1 MCVKS
6 LIYIITKNDLVKI
19 IYTKT
24 KKINNNMVTKVEVN
38 GYEIVIEEKDGVISV
53 SAMKDDEVIE
63 EFELETEEGQD
74 DDVQGGEV
82 QGFDEF
88 GQDEED
94 DFDAQDDDAQDD
106 EDFDAQDDEDFDA
119 QDDEEGQDDEDLD
132 DEKVEGQLES
142 FQSFIN
148 KRKK

>member
-1 MCVKS
+1 
-6 LIYIITKNDLVKI
+6 
-19 IYTKT
+19 
-24 KKINNNMVTKVEVN
+24 MVTKVEVN

-53 SAMKDDEVIE
+53 SAMKDDAVVE

-74 DDVQGGEV
+74 NDEEGDDV

-94 DFDAQDDDAQDD
+94 DFDGQGE
-106 EDFDAQDDEDFDA
+106 EDLDSE
-119 QDDEEGQDDEDLD
+119 DDEEGEDFD
-132 DEKVEGQLES
+132 NEEEDEKVEGQLES

-148 KRKK
+148 KRK